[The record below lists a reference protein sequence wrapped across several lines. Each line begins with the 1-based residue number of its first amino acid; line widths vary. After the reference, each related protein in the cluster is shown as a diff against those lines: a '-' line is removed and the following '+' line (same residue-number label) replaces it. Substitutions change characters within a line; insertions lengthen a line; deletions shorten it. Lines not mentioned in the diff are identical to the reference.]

1 MISYGSLT
9 KMAKT
14 VAKRIIHKRDKI
26 KYTLG
31 YELFFKPKIN

>member
-14 VAKRIIHKRDKI
+14 VAKRIINI
-26 KYTLG
+26 KYTLPNLG
-31 YELFFKPKIN
+31 I